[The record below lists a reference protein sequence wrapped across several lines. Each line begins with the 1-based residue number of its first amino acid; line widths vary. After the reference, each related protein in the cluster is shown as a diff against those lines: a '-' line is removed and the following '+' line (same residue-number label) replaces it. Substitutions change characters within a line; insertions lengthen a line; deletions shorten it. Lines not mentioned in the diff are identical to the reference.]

1 MTQFCPKKSK
11 NCKPSILFVTSKKNY
26 ICSGVSAK
34 PSKFSED
41 KIWLCIKGKL
51 SKTAMEM
58 TPNEALGIASALMG
72 SVFTF
77 DQLKNETEEK

>member
-1 MTQFCPKKSK
+1 MIQSCPKKSK
-11 NCKPSILFVTSKKNY
+11 NCKPSTCFITSKKNY
-26 ICSGVSAK
+26 ICSGVSSK

-51 SKTAMEM
+51 AKTALEM
-58 TPNEALGIASALMG
+58 TSNEALGIASALMG

-77 DQLKNETEEK
+77 EKLKQEVGG

>member
-1 MTQFCPKKSK
+1 MTQSCPKKSK
-11 NCKPSILFVTSKKNY
+11 SCNPSILFITSKKNY
-26 ICSGVSAK
+26 ICSGVSTK

-41 KIWLCIKGKL
+41 NIFLCMKGKL
-51 SKTAMEM
+51 AKTVLEM